1 MKNTLLNEMS
11 HLLMRQYVKSSDIVI
26 DATMGNGQD
35 TLYLA
40 KLAQMVYAFDI
51 QNEALIQTKKSLDE
65 SHIKNVKLI
74 LDSHENILNYVKDFD
89 YVIFNLGYL
98 PKGNK
103 EITTRSLTTL
113 KALDLVLEH
122 LPIGGFVQMMVYLGH
137 EEGIRESKDLDNYFS
152 TLSLTS
158 FKIMKIDLPYQ
169 DNFPPYILLVQKLN
183 DHIIKRLT
191 LN

>member
-65 SHIKNVKLI
+65 SQIKNVKLI

-113 KALDLVLEH
+113 KALDFVLER

-137 EEGIRESKDLDNYFS
+137 EEGIRESKDLDHYFS

-158 FKIMKIDLPYQ
+158 YKIMKIDLPYQ
-169 DNFPPYILLVQKLN
+169 DNFPPYILLIQKLN